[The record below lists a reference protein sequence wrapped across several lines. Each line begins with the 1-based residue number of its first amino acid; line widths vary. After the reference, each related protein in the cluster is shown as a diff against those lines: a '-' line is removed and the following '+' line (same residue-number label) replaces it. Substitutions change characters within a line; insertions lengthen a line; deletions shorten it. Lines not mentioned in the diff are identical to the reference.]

1 MARSDDARCPRSAQ
15 PRGRGSAGRSIRS
28 RRFRTRLRNR
38 PTPRHR
44 NRGALSPHPQPRRSA
59 FRRPPAQRSDPARA
73 ARHLP
78 VITTMR
84 DLELGDGIIVH
95 ANLLRAATSRAGG
108 PGGQN
113 VNKVETRVTIEV
125 DVDALPL
132 PEDRKARIR
141 ERLAGRINKARVLR
155 VTSQAERSQVA
166 NRDRALAR
174 MEELLSDAIAEQET
188 RKPTR
193 VSRAQKTRRLE
204 EKKRR
209 AQTKKLRSADYA
221 D

>member
-1 MARSDDARCPRSAQ
+1 
-15 PRGRGSAGRSIRS
+15 
-28 RRFRTRLRNR
+28 
-38 PTPRHR
+38 
-44 NRGALSPHPQPRRSA
+44 
-59 FRRPPAQRSDPARA
+59 
-73 ARHLP
+73 
-78 VITTMR
+78 MR
-84 DLELGDGIIVH
+84 DLDLGDGIVVP

-132 PEDRKARIR
+132 PDDRKSRIR
-141 ERLAGRINKARVLR
+141 ERLAGRINKAGVLR

-209 AQTKKLRSADYA
+209 AQTKKLRKTVD
-221 D
+221 

>member
-1 MARSDDARCPRSAQ
+1 
-15 PRGRGSAGRSIRS
+15 
-28 RRFRTRLRNR
+28 
-38 PTPRHR
+38 
-44 NRGALSPHPQPRRSA
+44 
-59 FRRPPAQRSDPARA
+59 
-73 ARHLP
+73 
-78 VITTMR
+78 MR
-84 DLELGDGIIVH
+84 DLDLGDGSIVP

-132 PEDRKARIR
+132 PDDRKSRIR
-141 ERLAGRINKARVLR
+141 ERLAGRINKAGVLR

-174 MEELLSDAIAEQET
+174 MEELLSDAITEQET
-188 RKPTR
+188 RRPTR
-193 VSRAQKTRRLE
+193 VSRAQKQRRIE

-209 AQTKKLRSADYA
+209 AQTKKLRKTVD
-221 D
+221 

>member
-1 MARSDDARCPRSAQ
+1 
-15 PRGRGSAGRSIRS
+15 
-28 RRFRTRLRNR
+28 
-38 PTPRHR
+38 
-44 NRGALSPHPQPRRSA
+44 
-59 FRRPPAQRSDPARA
+59 
-73 ARHLP
+73 
-78 VITTMR
+78 MR
-84 DLELGDGIIVH
+84 DLDLGDGIVVP

-132 PEDRKARIR
+132 PDDRKARIR
-141 ERLAGRINKARVLR
+141 ERLTGRINKAGVLR
-155 VTSQAERSQVA
+155 VTSQAERSQLA

-174 MEELLSDAIAEQET
+174 MEELLADAIAEQET

-193 VSRAQKTRRLE
+193 VSRAQKQRRIE

>member
-1 MARSDDARCPRSAQ
+1 
-15 PRGRGSAGRSIRS
+15 
-28 RRFRTRLRNR
+28 
-38 PTPRHR
+38 
-44 NRGALSPHPQPRRSA
+44 
-59 FRRPPAQRSDPARA
+59 
-73 ARHLP
+73 
-78 VITTMR
+78 MR
-84 DLELGDGIIVH
+84 DLDLGDGIIVP
-95 ANLLRAATSRAGG
+95 ATLLRAATSRAGG

-132 PEDRKARIR
+132 PDDRKARIR
-141 ERLAGRINKARVLR
+141 ERLAGRINKAGVLR

-174 MEELLSDAIAEQET
+174 MEELLSDAIAEQAS

-193 VSRAQKTRRLE
+193 VSRAQKQRRIE

-209 AQTKKLRSADYA
+209 AQTKKLRTTFE
-221 D
+221 

>member
-1 MARSDDARCPRSAQ
+1 
-15 PRGRGSAGRSIRS
+15 
-28 RRFRTRLRNR
+28 
-38 PTPRHR
+38 
-44 NRGALSPHPQPRRSA
+44 
-59 FRRPPAQRSDPARA
+59 
-73 ARHLP
+73 
-78 VITTMR
+78 MR
-84 DLELGDGIIVH
+84 DLDLGDGSVVP

-132 PEDRKARIR
+132 PDDRKARIR
-141 ERLAGRINKARVLR
+141 ERLAGRINKTGVLR

-174 MEELLSDAIAEQET
+174 MEELLSDAITEHET
-188 RKPTR
+188 RRPTR
-193 VSRAQKTRRLE
+193 VSRAQKQRRIE

-209 AQTKKLRSADYA
+209 AQTKRLRTTFE
-221 D
+221 